1 MGGHRETRM
10 PTLIRQLESLNERL
24 GRAVAW
30 AALAMVLATFA
41 IVLLRYLFN
50 VGWIA
55 MQESVT
61 YLHAALFMLG
71 AAYTLKHDG
80 HVRVDIV
87 YRRLGPRGQ
96 AAVDLGGT
104 LLLLVPFCLFIAWVS
119 WEYVAA
125 AWALKEGSREAGGLP
140 AVYLLK
146 SAIPAMALLLL
157 VQGIALALRSL
168 LVLTG
173 HPEATGEHDAP
184 REL

>member
-1 MGGHRETRM
+1 MSGHPEKPM
-10 PTLIRQLESLNERL
+10 PTLIRRLEALNERV

-30 AALAMVLATFA
+30 LALAMVLVTFA

-50 VGWIA
+50 LGWVA
-55 MQESVT
+55 MQETVV
-61 YLHAALFMLG
+61 YMHAALFMFG

-80 HVRVDIV
+80 HVRVDIF

-96 AAVDLGGT
+96 ALVDLAGT
-104 LLLLVPFCLFIAWVS
+104 LLLLIPFCLFIAWVS
-119 WEYVAA
+119 WDYVAA

-146 SAIPAMALLLL
+146 AAIPAMALLLL
-157 VQGIALALRSL
+157 VQGVALGLRSAL
-168 LVLTG
+168 LLSG
-173 HPEATGEHDAP
+173 RPDGAGEHDAP